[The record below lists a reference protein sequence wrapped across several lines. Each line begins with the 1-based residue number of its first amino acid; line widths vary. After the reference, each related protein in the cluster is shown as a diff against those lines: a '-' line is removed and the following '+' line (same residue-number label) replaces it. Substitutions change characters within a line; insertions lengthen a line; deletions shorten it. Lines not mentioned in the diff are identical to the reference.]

1 MVRERQEKYEVDDK
15 THKGDSEK
23 VCCAQ
28 LLLFKLYPQRKD
40 MLKCQTQVPQNMSLF
55 GNRVFTEVVK

>member
-23 VCCAQ
+23 VCLNFAVATANIS
-28 LLLFKLYPQRKD
+28 F
-40 MLKCQTQVPQNMSLF
+40 QVSLP
-55 GNRVFTEVVK
+55 VD

>member
-1 MVRERQEKYEVDDK
+1 MVWERQEKYEVDDK

-28 LLLFKLYPQRKD
+28 STGKETRKEI
-40 MLKCQTQVPQNMSLF
+40 LAVATAKFRQTSKVAPCY
-55 GNRVFTEVVK
+55 VKS

>member
-28 LLLFKLYPQRKD
+28 STGKETWKEILAVATAKFR
-40 MLKCQTQVPQNMSLF
+40 QTSKAAPCYV
-55 GNRVFTEVVK
+55 EY

>member
-28 LLLFKLYPQRKD
+28 STGKE
-40 MLKCQTQVPQNMSLF
+40 T
-55 GNRVFTEVVK
+55 